1 MVKDLYKL
9 CILHCNIYTVLFL
22 TRKYKLYDKGSKILE
37 KILIEGSNKLKG
49 EVTISG
55 AKNAAVAILPAA
67 ILAGSSCTIKN
78 LPLVKDVTY
87 LRDMLIQMGG
97 KIQILDQDKIIID
110 SSSINTHKIDVDLA
124 KKMRASYYFLGA
136 LLGRFKKAEV
146 PFPGGCEIGVR
157 PIDLH
162 IKGLEALG
170 AKIKVSHGIIKAKAD
185 ELVGA
190 RIYLDVVSVGAT
202 LNIMLAA
209 CMAKGT
215 TTIENAAKEPY
226 IVDTAN
232 FLNALGANIK
242 GAGTDVIKIK
252 GVEKLGGCE
261 YSVIPDQME
270 AGTYMIAAAATKGD
284 VLIKNVIPTHLEAVS
299 AKLREMGVEVT
310 EYEDSIRVKYL
321 SRTKAVNI
329 KTMPYPGFPTDMQ
342 QPMSVLLSI
351 SEGNAIVT
359 ESIFESRFKYLDE
372 LKRMGAKIKVEGRVA
387 IIEGVPK
394 LSAAPV
400 YATDLRA
407 GAAMVV
413 AGLAA
418 EGKTLISNIGY
429 IDRGYERLEQK
440 LINLGAKIRRIEEE

>member
-1 MVKDLYKL
+1 M
-9 CILHCNIYTVLFL
+9 
-22 TRKYKLYDKGSKILE
+22 E